1 MNVMSP
7 GEILAA
13 VMTCGESKLDLLVY
27 ATERREYH
35 PRVIGVAINYGQS

>member
-13 VMTCGESKLDLLVY
+13 VMTCGESKLELLVH
-27 ATERREYH
+27 ATERRDH
-35 PRVIGVAINYGQS
+35 PRVIGVAINYVQS